1 MTIIVNDSGFGTDG
15 WSNDQSDRQI
25 FSIESL
31 LAGDA
36 NDQNKLIGV
45 DLPPDADVNELIPHL
60 EHLALVS
67 VQFNSFADGRG
78 FSLARQLRQKGYKG
92 LLRATGHVL
101 ADQYAMAR
109 KSGFD
114 EVAIDKALSERQP
127 ADQWMYRAPKDETYQ
142 GRVGQG

>member
-1 MTIIVNDSGFGTDG
+1 MTIIVNDNGFGKDD
-15 WSNDQSDRQI
+15 WSSDQSDRQI
-25 FSIESL
+25 FSLENL
-31 LAGDA
+31 LAGEAD
-36 NDQNKLIGV
+36 DQNKLVGV
-45 DLPPDADVNELIPHL
+45 DLPPEANINDLIPHL
-60 EHLALVS
+60 ENLALVS

-127 ADQWMYRAPKDETYQ
+127 ADQWMYRAPKEETYQ
-142 GRVGQG
+142 GRLGQE

>member
-1 MTIIVNDSGFGTDG
+1 MTIIVNDDGFGADN
-15 WSNDQSDRQI
+15 WSEEHSDRQI
-25 FSIESL
+25 FSLESL
-31 LAGDA
+31 LAGEA
-36 NDQNKLIGV
+36 GDQNKLVGV
-45 DLPPDADVNELIPHL
+45 DLPPDASVNELVQHF
-60 EHLALVS
+60 ENLALVS

-92 LLRATGHVL
+92 VLRATGHVL

-127 ADQWMYRAPKDETYQ
+127 VDQWMYRVPKEETYQ
-142 GRVGQG
+142 GRLGQG

>member
-1 MTIIVNDSGFGTDG
+1 MTVIVNDNGFGADD
-15 WSNDQSDRQI
+15 WSSDQSDRQI
-25 FSIESL
+25 FSFEGL
-31 LAGDA
+31 LAGEAD
-36 NDQNKLIGV
+36 DQNKLIGV
-45 DLPPDADVNELIPHL
+45 DLPPDANVNELIPHL

-127 ADQWMYRAPKDETYQ
+127 VDQWMYRAPKKETYQ
-142 GRVGQG
+142 GRLGQG

>member
-1 MTIIVNDSGFGTDG
+1 MTIVVNDNGFSTDK
-15 WSNDQSDRQI
+15 WSSDQSDRMV

-31 LAGDA
+31 LSGEA

-45 DLPPDADVNELIPHL
+45 DLPPDTNVDELVQHF
-60 EHLALVS
+60 ENLALVS
-67 VQFNSFADGRG
+67 IQFNSFADGRG

-92 LLRATGHVL
+92 LLRATGHIL

-127 ADQWMYRAPKDETYQ
+127 VDQWMYRAPKEETYQ
-142 GRVGQG
+142 ERVGQI